1 MDSVTPAEI
10 SVRSATMADSERVA
24 PLVSALGYPT
34 SAAQMQKRLESIL
47 SDDEYVTLVACA
59 GEEIVG
65 FA

>member
-1 MDSVTPAEI
+1 
-10 SVRSATMADSERVA
+10 MADSERVA

-65 FA
+65 FAGARLGRLYESDGC